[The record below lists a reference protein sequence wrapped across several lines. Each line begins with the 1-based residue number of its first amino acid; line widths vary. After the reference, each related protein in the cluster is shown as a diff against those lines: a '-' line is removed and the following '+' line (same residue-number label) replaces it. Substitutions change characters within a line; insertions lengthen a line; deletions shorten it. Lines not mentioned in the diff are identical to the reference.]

1 MMERFS
7 KRNVSCSRNVIA
19 LTMEG
24 QRKNIVMERKRVSE
38 AEVERKKTHGKICFP
53 EASGAGLTMLSS
65 HFRLKSTP
73 PEHHTGSNL
82 INASREKLTRA
93 V

>member
-38 AEVERKKTHGKICFP
+38 AEVERKKNTWKNLFP
-53 EASGAGLTMLSS
+53 RSVRGRSHNAQLSFQIKK
-65 HFRLKSTP
+65 HPT
-73 PEHHTGSNL
+73 
-82 INASREKLTRA
+82 
-93 V
+93 